1 MGHTDPAAAIR
12 KLVADNATPRRV
24 TTRPA
29 PEPSNAAPVILVFGG
44 HNVIAPAAPPA
55 ARKPRRRA

>member
-1 MGHTDPAAAIR
+1 MSTEDPSDTIR
-12 KLVADNATPRRV
+12 RVIAQRAKPRRV

-55 ARKPRRRA
+55 VRKPRRRA